1 MLTSNVQLG
10 YILTRGGGQA
20 VQGGLSCPPPRIS
33 KRMDNQQFLLHHLL
47 QKYLVERDINFI
59 SVNLKCLLQT
69 FSWVTYWQ
77 GVGGKLSRA
86 VYLAPRLE
94 FQWESIIRKFY
105 YTIYYRNI
113 SLREIKTLFQS
124 IWNAYFKCSVGLR
137 IDKGWGQ
144 AVQGGLSCPPP
155 RISKRMDNQQ
165 FLLHHLLQKYLVERD
180 INFISVNL
188 RCLLQTF
195 SWVMYWQGVGGKLSR
210 AVYLAPHLEFQ
221 RELIIPKFYYTICY
235 RNISWNWYKNY
246 FSQSEMLTSNVQLG
260 YVLTRGGGQAVQG
273 GLSCP
278 PPRISERMDNPQILL
293 HHLLQEYLVQRDIN
307 IISVNLRCS
316 LETFSWVTD
325 WQGVG
330 GKLSRAVCL
339 APRPEFQRER
349 IIRNYYYIIYFRNI

>member
-1 MLTSNVQLG
+1 MFTSNVQLG
-10 YILTRGGGQA
+10 YVLTRGGGQA

-47 QKYLVERDINFI
+47 QKYLV
-59 SVNLKCLLQT
+59 K
-69 FSWVTYWQ
+69 
-77 GVGGKLSRA
+77 
-86 VYLAPRLE
+86 
-94 FQWESIIRKFY
+94 
-105 YTIYYRNI
+105 
-113 SLREIKTLFQS
+113 
-124 IWNAYFKCSVGLR
+124 
-137 IDKGWGQ
+137 
-144 AVQGGLSCPPP
+144 
-155 RISKRMDNQQ
+155 
-165 FLLHHLLQKYLVERD
+165 RD

-188 RCLLQTF
+188 RCLLQMF

-221 RELIIPKFYYTICY
+221 RELINPKFYYTICY
-235 RNISWNWYKNY
+235 RNICWKRYKHY
-246 FSQSEMLTSNVQLG
+246 FSQSETLTSNIQLG

-273 GLSCP
+273 GLSCS

-307 IISVNLRCS
+307 IITVNLRCS
-316 LETFSWVTD
+316 LETFSWVTY

-349 IIRNYYYIIYFRNI
+349 IISNYYYIIYFRNI